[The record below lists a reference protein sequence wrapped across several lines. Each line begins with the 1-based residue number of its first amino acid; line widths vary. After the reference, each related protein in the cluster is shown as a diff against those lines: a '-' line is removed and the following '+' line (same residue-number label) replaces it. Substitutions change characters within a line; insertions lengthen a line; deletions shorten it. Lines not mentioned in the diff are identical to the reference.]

1 VVLRVIKVRGRVVRD
16 MHYNPRGGFKF
27 VIKAARLSG
36 FDSEFGRVVARIA
49 KQDDG
54 ILASCGNLGHR
65 NDYMSIQDV
74 EAARERVVCVLD
86 TVLGEHHHTLVV
98 RDMRRGVIDV
108 PRDIVMLADDPDGA
122 SVRIS
127 DRGYIDVPGLE
138 GYRCTEY
145 ECQEGE

>member
-1 VVLRVIKVRGRVVRD
+1 MAYLL
-16 MHYNPRGGFKF
+16 P
-27 VIKAARLSG
+27 ATT
-36 FDSEFGRVVARIA
+36 
-49 KQDDG
+49 
-54 ILASCGNLGHR
+54 LGTLMATCPSR
-65 NDYMSIQDV
+65 MLKPL
-74 EAARERVVCVLD
+74 ARERVVCVLD